1 MRQSFHTEESSV
13 CVDYILDTE
22 QEITGVELRY
32 GKSSLLSN
40 KHLLSATHARKHPHV
55 FEVPTIYPL

>member
-22 QEITGVELRY
+22 QEITDELEAFKY
-32 GKSSLLSN
+32 TIVLSQD
-40 KHLLSATHARKHPHV
+40 
-55 FEVPTIYPL
+55 E